1 MFFMRSKEST
11 TRIRVL
17 LLLVIAAAVT
27 AGCRSLPR
35 DFEPGDSTYAL
46 EPAGE
51 GLLADFSRACEKR
64 VADDESC
71 FLLLDRNDEDLWWR
85 LALIDSART
94 SLDLQTFIWARDFS
108 GRLLITRMLKAADR
122 GVRVRLLVDDF
133 PTRRRDRE
141 IAVLDQ
147 HPNVEIRLWNP
158 GSQRQLGRNLA
169 FLARLRELNHRL
181 HNKVLI
187 ADNRV
192 VISGG
197 RNLADAYFGLSD
209 SYNFFDLDLLTAGPV
224 VEPVSGMF
232 DRYWNSPQAV
242 PGVNFHRRASAEEI
256 SSVQADLQR
265 ALEASTLNE
274 IVAIAPQDWAE
285 RFERGKSEM
294 VPGRGE
300 VIYDKP
306 GEREPSQDALIG
318 LQRFFRQA
326 QREVKVLNPYL
337 VPGEPFFAEAQLL
350 EERGVD
356 MAIMTN
362 SLGSTNQPIV
372 HEAYAR
378 TRVPMLQAG
387 VDVYEMKYL
396 GGMQHELDTPP
407 VASAFV
413 SLHAKA
419 AVLDR
424 EHVFIG
430 SFNFSPRSRNL
441 NTEMGILVHS
451 PEFGEAVATVMDR
464 AMAPDN
470 AWRLRTDENGEMSWE
485 SADGTLT
492 SQPSQSFWRR
502 FQNGIFSLLPVEQ
515 HL

>member
-1 MFFMRSKEST
+1 M
-11 TRIRVL
+11 
-17 LLLVIAAAVT
+17 
-27 AGCRSLPR
+27 
-35 DFEPGDSTYAL
+35 
-46 EPAGE
+46 
-51 GLLADFSRACEKR
+51 ADFSSACEER

-71 FLLLDRNDEDLWWR
+71 FLLLDRNDEDLRWR
-85 LALIDSART
+85 LALIDSARV
-94 SLDLQTFIWARDFS
+94 SLDLQIFIWARDFS
-108 GRLLITRMLKAADR
+108 GRLLISRMLKAADR

-133 PTRRRDRE
+133 PTRGRDRE

-158 GSQRQLGRNLA
+158 GSQRQLGRNLT

-197 RNLADAYFGLSD
+197 RNIADAYFGLSD

-224 VEPVSGMF
+224 VAPVSGMF

-242 PGVNFHRRASAEEI
+242 PGVNFHRRASADEI
-256 SSVQADLQR
+256 STVKAELQR
-265 ALEASTLNE
+265 ALEASTLSE
-274 IVAIAPQDWAE
+274 IVAIAPGDWTE
-285 RFERGKSEM
+285 RLERGMSEM

-318 LQRFFRQA
+318 LQH
-326 QREVKVLNPYL
+326 
-337 VPGEPFFAEAQLL
+337 
-350 EERGVD
+350 D
-356 MAIMTN
+356 
-362 SLGSTNQPIV
+362 
-372 HEAYAR
+372 
-378 TRVPMLQAG
+378 
-387 VDVYEMKYL
+387 
-396 GGMQHELDTPP
+396 LDTPP
-407 VASAFV
+407 VSSGFV

-451 PEFGEAVATVMDR
+451 PEFGERVATVMDR
-464 AMAPDN
+464 VMAPDN
-470 AWRLRTDENGEMSWE
+470 AWRLRLDEKGDLSWE
-485 SADGTLT
+485 SAEGTLT
-492 SQPSQSFWRR
+492 SQPSQNFWRR
-502 FQNGIFSLLPVEQ
+502 VQNGIFGLLPVEQ